1 MVFMCLIADHVNFD
15 HVIKVL
21 SASHLHGKA
30 IVFPMVKSAR
40 VSQLVSYSL

>member
-1 MVFMCLIADHVNFD
+1 MVFMCLIADHVSFD

-30 IVFPMVKSAR
+30 TVFPMVKSAS